1 MKSGSEVLK
10 TVSQLRFGDLIE
22 VEWSDASKREIRL
35 HPKVKGKRHV
45 FDVPVRSVGFF
56 FGLVGDEV
64 KHIAVARDIF
74 CWPGNGDFDVDLT
87 AIPLGMT
94 KGVRVIMAG
103 VLDPKLCFQLKTA
116 FERGTVR
123 IVKRGRQLRL
133 HLVGGD
139 VA

>member
-1 MKSGSEVLK
+1 
-10 TVSQLRFGDLIE
+10 
-22 VEWSDASKREIRL
+22 
-35 HPKVKGKRHV
+35 
-45 FDVPVRSVGFF
+45 
-56 FGLVGDEV
+56 
-64 KHIAVARDIF
+64 
-74 CWPGNGDFDVDLT
+74 
-87 AIPLGMT
+87 
-94 KGVRVIMAG
+94 VIMAG

>member
-1 MKSGSEVLK
+1 MNEEVLK
-10 TVSQLRFGDLIE
+10 QIKGLRFGDLVE
-22 VEWSDASKREIRL
+22 VYWSDASKREIRL

-45 FDVPVRSVGFF
+45 FDVPVQSVGFF
-56 FGLVGDEV
+56 FGLVGEEV

-94 KGVRVIMAG
+94 KSVRVIMAE
-103 VLDPKLCFQLKTA
+103 VLDSKLCFRLKTA

-133 HLVGGD
+133 HLAGGD
-139 VA
+139 AI